1 MYQHGEADARI
12 TVVEHASEQGFW
24 RIDCLAPADRLVPFV
39 RRFNAYAEHET
50 GFVRR
55 RELPSGLA
63 TLVFNLGQELRIEH
77 PPGTRTIYPAGTAF
91 FAGVSSTYAVSET
104 DRSQEGAQ
112 VMLTPL
118 GARLVLGFPLDEVG
132 NRLIDPVDL
141 FGVAARETIERLQEA
156 NSHAGR
162 LTILE
167 QAIARRLGHSVSGV
181 SRGLVWALQQL
192 QASAGRVGV
201 ASLARELGWSRKHLS
216 VGFRCEFGM
225 PPKLFARILRFDRAI
240 RLLRSDQ
247 LTSWAELANTCGY
260 ADQAHL
266 TRDFR
271 AFAGSPPASFMRR
284 ELPDGGGFVD

>member
-1 MYQHGEADARI
+1 
-12 TVVEHASEQGFW
+12 
-24 RIDCLAPADRLVPFV
+24 VPFV
-39 RRFNAYAEHET
+39 RRFNAYAEHKT

-63 TLVFNLGQELRIEH
+63 TMLFNLGQELRIEH
-77 PPGTRTIYPAGTAF
+77 PAETRTVYPAGSAF
-91 FAGVSSTYAVSET
+91 FAGLSSTYAVSET

-118 GARLVLGFPLDEVG
+118 GARLLLGFPLDEIG

-141 FGVAARETIERLQEA
+141 FGAAAREIIERLQET

-162 LTILE
+162 LAILE
-167 QAIARRLGHSVSGV
+167 QAIARRLNSSVSGV
-181 SRGLVWALQQL
+181 PRGLVWVLQQL
-192 QASAGRVGV
+192 QASDGRVGV
-201 ASLARELGWSRKHLS
+201 ASLARELGWSRKHLTMC
-216 VGFRCEFGM
+216 FRREFGM
-225 PPKLFARILRFDRAI
+225 PPKLFARVMRFDHAI
-240 RLLRSDQ
+240 RLLRRDEI
-247 LTSWAELANTCGY
+247 TSWAELADACGY

-284 ELPDGGGFVD
+284 KLPDEGGFVD

>member
-1 MYQHGEADARI
+1 MENRTPRI
-12 TVVEHASEQGFW
+12 TVAEHASEQGSW
-24 RIDCLAPADRLVPFV
+24 RIDCLAPADRLAPFV
-39 RRFNAYAEHET
+39 RRFYAYAEHET

-63 TLVFNLGQELRIEH
+63 TIIFNLGQELRIEH
-77 PPGTRTIYPAGTAF
+77 PRGTRTVYPAGAAF
-91 FAGVSSTYAVSET
+91 FAGLSSTYAVSET

-118 GARLVLGFPLDEVG
+118 GARLLVGFPLDEVG

-141 FGVAARETIERLQEA
+141 FGAAAREIIERLQEA
-156 NSHAGR
+156 NSRAGR
-162 LTILE
+162 LMILE
-167 QAIARRLGHSVSGV
+167 RDIARRLSLSVNGV
-181 SRGLVWALQQL
+181 PRGLVWALQRL

-201 ASLARELGWSRKHLS
+201 AALAKELGWSRKHLS
-216 VGFRCEFGM
+216 VGFRREFGM
-225 PPKLFARILRFDRAI
+225 PPKLFARILRFDHAV
-240 RLLRSDQ
+240 RLLKRDHVA
-247 LTSWAELANTCGY
+247 SWAELADVSGY

-284 ELPDGGGFVD
+284 KLPDEGGFVD

>member
-1 MYQHGEADARI
+1 MEKRAPRI

-63 TLVFNLGQELRIEH
+63 TLVFNLGQELRVEH
-77 PPGTRTIYPAGTAF
+77 PAGIRTAYPTGTAF
-91 FAGVSSTYAVSET
+91 LAGVSSTYAVTET

-118 GARLVLGFPLDEVG
+118 GARLLLGFPLDEVG

-141 FGVAARETIERLQEA
+141 FGAAARETIERLQEA

-162 LTILE
+162 LMILE
-167 QAIARRLGHSVSGV
+167 QEVARRLSLSVNGIP
-181 SRGLVWALQQL
+181 RGLVWALQRL

-201 ASLARELGWSRKHLS
+201 ASLAGELGWSRKHFTMC
-216 VGFRCEFGM
+216 FRREFGM
-225 PPKLFARILRFDRAI
+225 PPKLFARILRFDHAI
-240 RLLRSDQ
+240 RLMRRDQ
-247 LTSWAELANTCGY
+247 GTSWAELADACGY

-271 AFAGSPPASFMRR
+271 AFAGNPPSSFMRR
-284 ELPDGGGFVD
+284 KLPDEGGFVD